1 MGKCSHPDI
10 TSEEPKTRTAD
21 RSSGNQAAP
30 TSHVTPSHSSTRAM
44 AVRLSLCGP
53 IRVQQSTRHSA
64 RVRASERENERRLRQ
79 VASDAFKR
87 IGSAR
92 DEVHAGHHRELIQR
106 TKQAAT
112 PSPAERDLRHLQ
124 AFSIDGRGGNTDR
137 GQHLTHGFRKA
148 RTESVRLSNRHY
160 DRQTRA
166 LADEE
171 QDVTVAHSN
180 EVSVPVAE
188 LRR

>member
-1 MGKCSHPDI
+1 MSANCHECSHPDI

-44 AVRLSLCGP
+44 AARLSLCGP

-79 VASDAFKR
+79 IASDAFKR

-92 DEVHAGHHRELIQR
+92 DEVHAGQR
-106 TKQAAT
+106 ALGPLESFDIAPLSRT
-112 PSPAERDLRHLQ
+112 
-124 AFSIDGRGGNTDR
+124 GGN
-137 GQHLTHGFRKA
+137 A
-148 RTESVRLSNRHY
+148 RNIGPNVI
-160 DRQTRA
+160 
-166 LADEE
+166 
-171 QDVTVAHSN
+171 
-180 EVSVPVAE
+180 
-188 LRR
+188 